1 MARQSLR
8 WEVGVHPINSI
19 QHVKRDAREN
29 SVCVCVCVSW
39 RAEWRVTLALEVLH
53 IITLH
58 AQLL

>member
-1 MARQSLR
+1 MAWQSLR
-8 WEVGVHPINSI
+8 RELGVHPINSI

-29 SVCVCVCVSW
+29 SVCVSW

-53 IITLH
+53 IITLY